1 MPHSKFLVHWTGHR
15 DLEPLPD
22 HEKTEKYAL
31 RLKDWYQNGL
41 FTKRTI
47 DPELAIRLSGPGRP
61 VNKLKNERF
70 VRLCFTEVRLSQA
83 DEHSKRYGRLGI
95 GFTRAG

>member
-22 HEKTEKYAL
+22 HEKKEQYAL

-41 FTKRTI
+41 FTRLTV
-47 DPELAIRLSGPGRP
+47 DPELAIRLPEPGH
-61 VNKLKNERF
+61 VNKLKNNG
-70 VRLCFTEVRLSQA
+70 LTSTIQA
-83 DEHSKRYGRLGI
+83 ELYSI
-95 GFTRAG
+95 N